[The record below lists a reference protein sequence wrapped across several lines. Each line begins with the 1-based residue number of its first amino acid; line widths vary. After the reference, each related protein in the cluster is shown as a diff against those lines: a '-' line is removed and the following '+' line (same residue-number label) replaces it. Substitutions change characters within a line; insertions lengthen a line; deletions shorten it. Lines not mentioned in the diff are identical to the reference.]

1 MIEATRR
8 DLNSPRLPNSPAPRP
23 LPIWCQ
29 VLLTVQQALAI
40 AVIPLAIEYSAGPVT
55 ADAAQL
61 APWHGRASADVLT
74 LDGPCPACEHPTE
87 NQIPRRF
94 SALERV
100 GRLTPQPLS
109 VQLACTCTEEHPGRP
124 PEVSS
129 GCGRTWFA
137 VAVIADDGT
146 ATLAPP
152 SASADPT
159 LEAAARA
166 LIAAGPKQL
175 ADVRNAAEKWIG
187 GVTALFGIFGVA
199 SVVGARSTLT
209 GLAPGWQAVIG
220 IATALSVGLAGLAVY
235 WIYRAAYGWPVTYPI
250 NNDQEL
256 LAWYAS
262 QQSAP
267 RAQAAFLKEGVRA
280 AGGALVM
287 LVITVGLLWYAPQQ
301 SPMVPLVQVTL
312 SNGSQVCGT
321 LLPATPGATLV
332 RRASDGTAVDITAR
346 SIVAETVVTA
356 C

>member
-1 MIEATRR
+1 M
-8 DLNSPRLPNSPAPRP
+8 
-23 LPIWCQ
+23 
-29 VLLTVQQALAI
+29 LLTVQQALAI

-55 ADAAQL
+55 VDAAQL
-61 APWHGRASADVLT
+61 APWHGQASADVLT

-100 GRLTPQPLS
+100 GRPIPQPLS
-109 VQLACTCTEEHPGRP
+109 VQLSCTCAEDHPGRP
-124 PEVSS
+124 AEVSS

-137 VAVIADDGT
+137 VAVIGDDG
-146 ATLAPP
+146 AVTLAPP
-152 SASADPT
+152 SASSDPT

-166 LIAAGPKQL
+166 LIEAGPKQL
-175 ADVRNAAEKWIG
+175 ADVRVTAEKWIG
-187 GVTALFGIFGVA
+187 GVTALFGIFGVT
-199 SVVGARSTLT
+199 SVVSARSTLT
-209 GLAPGWQAVIG
+209 DLAAGWQAVIG
-220 IATALSVGLAGLAVY
+220 ITAAASVALAGLAVY

-250 NNDQEL
+250 NNDEEL

-267 RAQAAFLKEGVRA
+267 RAQAGFLKDGVRA
-280 AGGALVM
+280 AGGALVL
-287 LVITVGLLWYAPQQ
+287 LVVTVGLLWYAPQQ
-301 SPMVPLVQVTL
+301 SPALPFVQLTL

-321 LLPATPGATLV
+321 LLSATPGSTLV

-346 SIVAETVVTA
+346 SIVAETVVLA

>member
-1 MIEATRR
+1 MAHGSAS
-8 DLNSPRLPNSPAPRP
+8 NSGD
-23 LPIWCQ
+23 
-29 VLLTVQQALAI
+29 T
-40 AVIPLAIEYSAGPVT
+40 LAIEYAAGPVT
-55 ADAAQL
+55 VDAAQL
-61 APWHGRASADVLT
+61 ASWHGRASADVLT
-74 LDGPCPACEHPTE
+74 LDGPCPACEHPIE

-100 GRLTPQPLS
+100 GRPTPQPLS
-109 VQLACTCTEEHPGRP
+109 VQLACTCAEDHPGRP
-124 PEVSS
+124 AEVSS

-146 ATLAPP
+146 VSLAPP

-166 LIAAGPKQL
+166 LIEAGPKQL

-187 GVTALFGIFGVA
+187 GVAALFGIFGVA
-199 SVVGARSTLT
+199 GLVSTRSTLT
-209 GLAPGWQAVIG
+209 DLASGWQAAIG
-220 IATALSVGLAGLAVY
+220 LAAAVSVGLAGLAVY
-235 WIYRAAYGWPVTYPI
+235 WIYRAAYGWPVTSPI
-250 NNDQEL
+250 NNDEEL

-267 RAQAAFLKEGVRA
+267 RAQAGFMKDGVRA

-287 LVITVGLLWYAPQQ
+287 LIITAGLLWYAPQQ
-301 SPMVPLVQVTL
+301 SPALPFVRVTL

-321 LLPATPGATLV
+321 LLPATPGATLI
-332 RRASDGTAVDITAR
+332 RKASDGTAMDITAR
-346 SIVAETVVTA
+346 SIMAETVVTA

>member
-1 MIEATRR
+1 MARMTA
-8 DLNSPRLPNSPAPRP
+8 NAK
-23 LPIWCQ
+23 WC
-29 VLLTVQQALAI
+29 AILAAYYCVAGAI
-40 AVIPLAIEYSAGPVT
+40 SRTTNAGESGITMAIEYAAGPVT

-61 APWHGRASADVLT
+61 APWHGQASADVLT

-100 GRLTPQPLS
+100 GRPTPQPLS
-109 VQLACTCTEEHPGRP
+109 IQLSCRCTEDHPGRP
-124 PEVSS
+124 AEVSS

-137 VAVIADDGT
+137 VAVIADDG
-146 ATLAPP
+146 AVTLAPP

-166 LIAAGPKQL
+166 LIEAGPQQL

-199 SVVGARSTLT
+199 GVVSARSTLT
-209 GLAPGWQAVIG
+209 DLAAGWQAVIA
-220 IATALSVGLAGLAVY
+220 IATAGAVGLAGLAVY

-250 NNDQEL
+250 NNDEEL

-262 QQSAP
+262 RQSAP
-267 RAQAAFLKEGVRA
+267 RAQAGFMKDGVRA
-280 AGGALVM
+280 AGAALVM
-287 LVITVGLLWYAPQQ
+287 LVITVGLLWFAPQQ
-301 SPMVPLVQVTL
+301 SPTVPLVQVTL

-321 LLPATPGATLV
+321 LLPATPGATLI
-332 RRASDGTAVDITAR
+332 RRASDGTAMDITAR